1 MEAGVILCIDDER
14 IVLNGLQAQLS
25 RDFGTTYSIE
35 IAESGEEAFE
45 IIEELLSKGIAIPVV
60 ISDELMPGIK
70 GHELLTK
77 IHIKSPA
84 TYTILL
90 TGQTDLY
97 AVTEAVNNANLYRY
111 IAKPWDGNDLL
122 LTVREAIK
130 GFYQDRQLAEQNIL
144 LERHNKNLEQLVEE
158 RTQQLLAEKG
168 KNDELVQREL
178 QYARS
183 IQEGLLP
190 QEPLFPQD
198 PRIDC
203 CGKMSTAREV
213 GGDFYDIYF
222 LDKKHIFFV
231 IADVC
236 GKGLPAALFMVRAIE
251 ALRAQTGSESFSPDY
266 TARLIAR
273 LNQQLCAY
281 NSASQFLT
289 AFCGILDLNTLK
301 VYYVNAGHNP
311 PLVAIGNQAFHYL
324 TEPINPFVGM
334 VEGLSYRA
342 GEIQLSPGSVLLL
355 YTDGVTEA
363 EDKDV
368 NMLGE
373 DRLLERLKALPD
385 CTAKQLVDTVFSVV
399 RDFAADAKQSD
410 DITVLA
416 IRCSA

>member
-90 TGQTDLY
+90 TGQSDLY

-190 QEPLFPQD
+190 PEPQNPYFRKTPASTVAERCPQHEKSAA
-198 PRIDC
+198 IS
-203 CGKMSTAREV
+203 M
-213 GGDFYDIYF
+213 IYISSMRN
-222 LDKKHIFFV
+222 IFFSSSRMS
-231 IADVC
+231 AERAC
-236 GKGLPAALFMVRAIE
+236 LPPCSWCAQLKLCVR
-251 ALRAQTGSESFSPDY
+251 RPAQRVSPQITRLVSSQGSISNFAP
-266 TARLIAR
+266 TIV
-273 LNQQLCAY
+273 QV
-281 NSASQFLT
+281 NS
-289 AFCGILDLNTLK
+289 
-301 VYYVNAGHNP
+301 
-311 PLVAIGNQAFHYL
+311 
-324 TEPINPFVGM
+324 
-334 VEGLSYRA
+334 
-342 GEIQLSPGSVLLL
+342 LLHF
-355 YTDGVTEA
+355 A
-363 EDKDV
+363 
-368 NMLGE
+368 
-373 DRLLERLKALPD
+373 
-385 CTAKQLVDTVFSVV
+385 VFS
-399 RDFAADAKQSD
+399 
-410 DITVLA
+410 I
-416 IRCSA
+416 